1 MVIEQ
6 HARSTNAADI
16 AIVVLVSA
24 LAFLGELAFA
34 AHLPWGDE
42 ARGVIAVLAGTAAAV
57 AITLGRGGSFADLG
71 LRRPQRWATVPVWV
85 FGILVVF
92 VVAQNVVPLLV
103 APFFDL
109 PEPDMSRYDAVRGNL
124 AAAVSLA
131 LLLPLTAAIP
141 EEVLYRGFLI
151 ERLTRLFAGTRG
163 ASVLAVLVQAV
174 IFGSVHFQ
182 WGFGGIV
189 VTAIMGAIWGFAFL
203 LCGRNLWIVIIAH
216 SAAHIAMLTQ
226 LYFSPPPQ

>member
-1 MVIEQ
+1 MVIYQ
-6 HARSTNAADI
+6 HSRNTTLADI
-16 AIVVLVSA
+16 AIVVLASV

-34 AHLPWGDE
+34 ARLPWGDE
-42 ARGVIAVLAGTAAAV
+42 ARGVIAVLAGAATAV
-57 AITLGRGGSFADLG
+57 AITLRRGGSLADLG
-71 LRRPQRWATVPVWV
+71 FRRPARWATVPAWAV
-85 FGILVVF
+85 GILVVF
-92 VVAQNVVPLLV
+92 VVAQNVVPLLA

-109 PEPDMSRYDAVRGNL
+109 PEPDMSRYDAVRGNV
-124 AAAVSLA
+124 AAAVMLA

-141 EEVLYRGFLI
+141 EEILYRGFLI

-163 ASVLAVLVQAV
+163 APTLAVLAQAL

-226 LYFSPPPQ
+226 LYFAPPPQ

>member
-1 MVIEQ
+1 MVIEH
-6 HARSTNAADI
+6 HARTTNAVDI

-57 AITLGRGGSFADLG
+57 AITLARGGSFADLG

-141 EEVLYRGFLI
+141 EELLYRGFLI
-151 ERLTRLFAGTRG
+151 ERLTRL
-163 ASVLAVLVQAV
+163 
-174 IFGSVHFQ
+174 
-182 WGFGGIV
+182 
-189 VTAIMGAIWGFAFL
+189 
-203 LCGRNLWIVIIAH
+203 
-216 SAAHIAMLTQ
+216 
-226 LYFSPPPQ
+226 